1 MNIVIAGGGKVG
13 ANLTRQ
19 LQREGHDVVVVDDDP
34 AVLQGQLEQ
43 YDVIM
48 VQGNAA
54 AMDTLRLAKV
64 EQADLLIA
72 VTGAD
77 EINILSCLTARR
89 LNRQI
94 HTIARVRNPEYKE
107 QLYEMRE
114 MLGLSL
120 SVNPELSTAREIH
133 HLLQLPAFLHRETF
147 ARGLVEIVELVVN
160 DQNGLDGVQ
169 LKDLY
174 DIAGVKVLV
183 CAVLRQGEITIPGG
197 DFVLRKGD
205 HLYVTARTVHLAQLI
220 KNLHIAPKV
229 EKIRQVLLVGGGRI
243 SYYLTQRLLASG
255 IKVKILE
262 QDPVRAEHLAR
273 LLPKAAV
280 VLGDGSSQEVLEREG
295 LDESDALVTLT
306 GMDEENIVIS
316 MYGHAMGVC
325 KVVTKVNRL
334 EYSNM
339 FSDLGVGSLVI
350 PKELCSAS
358 IVRYVRAMNNKQTGS
373 VLTLHRIANGLV
385 EALEFR
391 VDANVRWRDTPLK
404 DVPLKQGVLISC
416 ITRQGEMTIPDGTSV
431 FRQGDT
437 VVVVVTASDN
447 TFLQMNDIFEA

>member
-1 MNIVIAGGGKVG
+1 MYLNVSYRLTLLLSSFELERGMRMKKPYIVCHMMTSVDGRIDCAMTEHLPGVQEYY
-13 ANLTRQ
+13 AALDELDAPTRVSG
-19 LQREGHDVVVVDDDP
+19 RVT
-34 AVLQGQLEQ
+34 AQLEMAKPGTFRSERPEPIGKEAFAKHADANG
-43 YDVIM
+43 YEIV
-48 VQGNAA
+48 A
-54 AMDTLRLAKV
+54 DTRGTLLWDGTEEDGRP
-64 EQADLLIA
+64 LLI
-72 VTGAD
+72 
-77 EINILSCLTARR
+77 LTCEQVSRDYLDYLDR
-89 LNRQI
+89 LNI
-94 HTIARVRNPEYKE
+94 SWIACGKE
-107 QLYEMRE
+107 RIDLNR
-114 MLGLSL
+114 
-120 SVNPELSTAREIH
+120 ACEI
-133 HLLQLPAFLHRETF
+133 LAETF
-147 ARGLVEIVELVVN
+147 GVERM
-160 DQNGLDGVQ
+160 
-169 LKDLY
+169 
-174 DIAGVKVLV
+174 
-183 CAVLRQGEITIPGG
+183 AV
-197 DFVLRKGD
+197 
-205 HLYVTARTVHLAQLI
+205 
-220 KNLHIAPKV
+220 
-229 EKIRQVLLVGGGRI
+229 VGGGRI